1 MIIVIPR
8 VYESLVNITASFPV
22 YIDNLIHYIE
32 WLLVKYPDIE
42 DYILSLTNDYSD
54 KIYETI
60 TQILPSMNEF
70 IKSLSKGVIGFVAT
84 LWDILIGLII
94 GIYILANKERFGG
107 QIKKILYAIFRRERA
122 NNILA
127 DLR

>member
-1 MIIVIPR
+1 MMIVIPR

-42 DYILSLTNDYSD
+42 DYILSLTNEYSD

-107 QIKKILYAIFRRERA
+107 QIKKILYAIFRREK
-122 NNILA
+122 N
-127 DLR
+127 